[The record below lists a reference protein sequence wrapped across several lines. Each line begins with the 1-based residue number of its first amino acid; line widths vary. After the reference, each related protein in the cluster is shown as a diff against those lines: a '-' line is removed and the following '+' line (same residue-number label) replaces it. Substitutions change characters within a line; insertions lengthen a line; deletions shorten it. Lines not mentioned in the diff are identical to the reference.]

1 MDRIKYNLAKDGFCF
16 LPKIF
21 SYSQVEYTRNALWD
35 VIQGKYETGVEPE
48 ERFWSIGDDP
58 ESIIKID
65 KPHL

>member
-35 VIQGKYETGVEPE
+35 VIQGEYETGVQPE
-48 ERFWSIGDDP
+48 N
-58 ESIIKID
+58 
-65 KPHL
+65 